1 MSSTGYLT
9 KSLLSLSRKEKEP
22 QRSSVQGHKVVQV
35 PLMSHASPGTED
47 KKSSLATHCKP
58 LLYPGNGRFWL
69 PMGFQ
74 FIVKVSPSLIYP
86 ALAMWPTMA
95 DPGTDQGTGAHNA
108 YFTVRKASL
117 FPLEINQQFLTI
129 STAQNYL

>member
-1 MSSTGYLT
+1 M

-69 PMGFQ
+69 PMGLQ

-86 ALAMWPTMA
+86 ALAMWLTMA
-95 DPGTDQGTGAHNA
+95 DPGTRPGHRGTQCIF
-108 YFTVRKASL
+108 YRKKGIFVPS
-117 FPLEINQQFLTI
+117 
-129 STAQNYL
+129 